1 MAKSGGRP
9 KKETN
14 GFNKKE
20 TIGFEKQESKT
31 KPNVNAN
38 VNENVNVNV
47 NDNANVVSF
56 EKVIDVYENNIAP
69 ATEMS
74 IDMLQDYYNEM
85 DGSLII
91 EAIKKSVL
99 ANSRNG
105 RYINGI
111 LKDWRNKGFKSLID
125 AKNEE
130 EKFKK
135 QHENQDIKESEEE
148 KNKRKLEA
156 LKEGLA
162 NDTK

>member
-105 RYINGI
+105 
-111 LKDWRNKGFKSLID
+111 NKGFKSLID